1 MKILLQ
7 IVLFILLPCFIVV
20 GIVMMMWEI
29 LKGFFSSKDDYIS
42 LDDVIKEI
50 EKEQLEEKNK

>member
-7 IVLFILLPCFIVV
+7 IVLFILLPCFIVA